1 MNLDYAAI
9 GAYLQNRRRLHGLTQ
24 AELGERL
31 MVSAQAVSHWERGE
45 SLPDAALLPD
55 LARILQ
61 TSVDELLGGGSC
73 AWLGRRRIT
82 VEMMREAIWCVQRLR
97 LLLGADHF
105 MYRAAVEGLDQ
116 RMNSR
121 IEAAFADEGAL
132 DAYVCEALMECVRHG
147 DYVDAGDVRAHIAS
161 AGPRQFTLDFL
172 QKRGEKASRLHSE
185 AEALNEEA

>member
-1 MNLDYAAI
+1 LSE
-9 GAYLQNRRRLHGLTQ
+9 T
-24 AELGERL
+24 
-31 MVSAQAVSHWERGE
+31 GE

-97 LLLGADHF
+97 LLLGTDHF